1 MFQTSQHSGGI
12 TLKTRDSESMLLRL
26 REDLSKMDDE
36 TFWGHL
42 GTSLAEIKQKQ
53 HPTTNKTSKDP
64 MRP

>member
-1 MFQTSQHSGGI
+1 
-12 TLKTRDSESMLLRL
+12 MLQRL
-26 REDLSKMDDE
+26 REHLSKMDDD

-53 HPTTNKTSKDP
+53 HISPHKTSKDP

>member
-1 MFQTSQHSGGI
+1 
-12 TLKTRDSESMLLRL
+12 MLLRL